1 MSTTEDEAKSH
12 FEKRACVFLADCPK
26 EKLWLKNLPAGHA
39 ENPDNR
45 NTDHFIFSF
54 ELDEFDVN
62 PYAARAEEYCK
73 FCDTNVFKLGSS
85 ASIEFALWQGGHYA
99 RVAIDSHGAVADPT
113 GEFGF
118 LNKIVRHMDRHLIFP
133 LLEHQLNSENISQ
146 ERYSDLKLAIFN
158 LLKNT
163 NMIDYVGDLY
173 REINKTDTVPAEY
186 AKKREDVLN
195 KIQTFEEETA
205 HLTNLLSDET
215 VTSQLR
221 SDKVANLKFLEEQH
235 GVTQQMVD
243 NLCAFGRF
251 RYECGSYPEAAD
263 LLYRFRVLST
273 DNDKVMKAT
282 WGKLVCEILDEQ
294 WESALEEV
302 DKVKEHI
309 ETRLFNNPR
318 AQLTARE
325 SLVHYALFP
334 FFNFEPARDKLIDMY
349 FSPPYISSIQTV
361 CPWILRYLAA
371 AVIANRARQSNSHNY
386 QKQLKDL
393 IRVVKQEMHEYKD
406 PVTEFVEA
414 LYVDFDFEGA
424 QKKLSEA
431 EAVLRNDFFLGSLT
445 DAFVESARHLI
456 SESYCKIH
464 QRIDIKDLSTRLGLS
479 ESEGEKWIVDLI
491 RDTRVDAKI
500 DYKAGTV
507 VMNHPPQSVYQQ
519 VIEKTKG
526 AFFRTQVL
534 SAAVAK

>member
-1 MSTTEDEAKSH
+1 MSTVDDA
-12 FEKRACVFLADCPK
+12 
-26 EKLWLKNLPAGHA
+26 
-39 ENPDNR
+39 
-45 NTDHFIFSF
+45 
-54 ELDEFDVN
+54 
-62 PYAARAEEYCK
+62 
-73 FCDTNVFKLGSS
+73 
-85 ASIEFALWQGGHYA
+85 
-99 RVAIDSHGAVADPT
+99 T
-113 GEFGF
+113 GEYAF
-118 LNKIVRHMDRHLIFP
+118 LSNMIQHLDRHLIFP
-133 LLEHQLNSENISQ
+133 LLEHQLNSEDISQ
-146 ERYSDLKLAIFN
+146 QRYDDLKLAIFN

-163 NMIDYVGDLY
+163 NMIDYVGSLY
-173 REINKTDTVPAEY
+173 KEIHNSDTIPSQY
-186 AKKREDVLN
+186 AQKREEVLQ
-195 KIQTFEEETA
+195 KLAKFEEEST
-205 HLTNLLSDET
+205 HLTNLLSDEA

-221 SDKVANLKFLEEQH
+221 SDKVANLKFLEETH
-235 GVTQQMVD
+235 GVTQEMVD
-243 NLCAFGRF
+243 NLYDFGRF
-251 RYECGSYPEAAD
+251 RYECGLYPEAAD

-273 DNDKVMKAT
+273 DNDKVVKAT
-282 WGKLVCEILDEQ
+282 WGKLVCEILGEE

-302 DKVKEHI
+302 EKVKEHI

-334 FFNFEPARDKLIDMY
+334 FFNYEPAREKLTEMF
-349 FSPPYISSIQTV
+349 FSPPYLSTIQTV

-371 AVIANRARQSNSHNY
+371 AVITNRGRTNNSHNY

-393 IRVVKQEMHEYKD
+393 VRVVKQEIYEYQD
-406 PVTEFVEA
+406 PVTEFVKA

-424 QKKLSEA
+424 QKKLTEA
-431 EAVLRNDFFLGSLT
+431 EAILRGDFFLGSST
-445 DAFVESARHLI
+445 DAFMESARHLI

-464 QRIDIKDLSTRLGLS
+464 QRIDITDLSTRLGLS
-479 ESEGEKWIVDLI
+479 QNEGEKWIVNLI

-500 DYKAGTV
+500 DYQAGTV